1 MPNRRYHIHVICA
14 NDDQSSSLDAL
25 VLYFERRA
33 FLTFDLALG
42 DVLASN
48 HSRRRIDE
56 CDYVL
61 LLIGDSYGKP
71 NNTGVSQLH
80 LSYINAR
87 TKNKPMLILRKI
99 RSGRGTQKGLS
110 RQLTDLIRLIEQQN
124 SGQILYY
131 DDQTDLEQLLEFPYL
146 QMLSEHPAKGWI
158 RTENVIEETLLTTFN
173 AIKKSEAPPTRSS
186 IFDAIDADTAIDSKT
201 LDAKTLDAKTLN
213 GKMTDHDDKAQ
224 ANLSSEL
231 SDIVIDLSDDIMLN
245 FSTHAYEGGNL
256 SEVSFLAVV
265 AWRDIVTAL
274 NDLQTQFT
282 STGIQRC
289 VNDLVHEQALDL
301 VQDVRPNAHAVSRT
315 QVATAEQEWVKSQLL
330 AAGWIA
336 VAQTGGRGKRNFY
349 QVTDKAKR
357 ALAE

>member
-25 VLYFERRA
+25 ALYFERRA

-99 RSGRGTQKGLS
+99 RSDRGTQKGLS

-158 RTENVIEETLLTTFN
+158 RTENIIEETLLTTFN
-173 AIKKSEAPPTRSS
+173 AIKKSEAPPTQSF
-186 IFDAIDADTAIDSKT
+186 IFDV
-201 LDAKTLDAKTLN
+201 KTLN
-213 GKMTDHDDKAQ
+213 GKMTDHDDQAQ
-224 ANLSSEL
+224 DLSSEL

-330 AAGWIA
+330 AAGWIV
-336 VAQTGGRGKRNFY
+336 VAQMGGRGKRNFY
-349 QVTDKAKR
+349 QVTDKAKK

>member
-1 MPNRRYHIHVICA
+1 MLEVTLPNRRYHIHVICA

-25 VLYFERRA
+25 VLYFEHRA

-87 TKNKPMLILRKI
+87 TKNKSMLILRKI
-99 RSGRGTQKGLS
+99 HSGRGTQKGLS

-186 IFDAIDADTAIDSKT
+186 IFDAIDADTAIDARIT
-201 LDAKTLDAKTLN
+201 DAKMA
-213 GKMTDHDDKAQ
+213 DHDDSQTQ
-224 ANLSSEL
+224 ANLSS
-231 SDIVIDLSDDIMLN
+231 DICDTVIDLSDDIMLN

-315 QVATAEQEWVKSQLL
+315 QVAMVEQEWVKSQLL
-330 AAGWIA
+330 AAGWIV

-349 QVTDKAKR
+349 QLTDKAKK
-357 ALAE
+357 ALAK

>member
-25 VLYFERRA
+25 ALYFERRA

-173 AIKKSEAPPTRSS
+173 AIKKSEISPTKSSVFKSS
-186 IFDAIDADTAIDSKT
+186 IFDAIDADTAIDARIT
-201 LDAKTLDAKTLN
+201 DAKMA
-213 GKMTDHDDKAQ
+213 DHDDSQTQ
-224 ANLSSEL
+224 ANLSS
-231 SDIVIDLSDDIMLN
+231 DICDTVIDLSDDIMLN

-274 NDLQTQFT
+274 NNLQTQFT

>member
-14 NDDQSSSLDAL
+14 NDDQLSSLDELA
-25 VLYFERRA
+25 LYFERHA
-33 FLTFDLALG
+33 FLTYDVALG
-42 DVLASN
+42 DVQASN
-48 HSRRRIDE
+48 YSRRRIDE

-71 NNTGVSQLH
+71 NSTGVSQMH
-80 LSYINAR
+80 LSYINAK

-99 RSGRGTQKGLS
+99 RSGRATHGGLS

-124 SGQILYY
+124 SGQVLYY
-131 DDQTDLEQLLEFPYL
+131 DDKTDLEQLLETPYL

-158 RTENVIEETLLTTFN
+158 RTDNVIEETLLTTFN
-173 AIKKSEAPPTRSS
+173 AVKNNDDIPSRSS
-186 IFDAIDADTAIDSKT
+186 IFDAIASNSAKPIDATDTGMVD
-201 LDAKTLDAKTLN
+201 N
-213 GKMTDHDDKAQ
+213 GTTQ
-224 ANLSSEL
+224 SEDINVM
-231 SDIVIDLSDDIMLN
+231 SDIAIDLSDEIMLN

-265 AWRDIVTAL
+265 TWRDIVASL
-274 NDLQTQFT
+274 SRLQTQFT
-282 STGIQRC
+282 SVGIQRC

-315 QVATAEQEWVKSQLL
+315 QVVMVEQEWVKSQLL

-336 VAQTGGRGKRNFY
+336 VSHIGRRGNRNFY
-349 QVTDKAKR
+349 HITDKAKA
-357 ALAE
+357 ALVQ

>member
-1 MPNRRYHIHVICA
+1 MLEVTLPNRRYHIHVICA

-25 VLYFERRA
+25 VLYFEHRA

-87 TKNKPMLILRKI
+87 TKNKSMLILRKI
-99 RSGRGTQKGLS
+99 HSGRGTQKGLS

-124 SGQILYY
+124 SGKILYY

-158 RTENVIEETLLTTFN
+158 RTENIIEETLLTTFN
-173 AIKKSEAPPTRSS
+173 AIKKSEAPPTQSF
-186 IFDAIDADTAIDSKT
+186 IFDV
-201 LDAKTLDAKTLN
+201 KTLN
-213 GKMTDHDDKAQ
+213 GKMTDHDDQAQ
-224 ANLSSEL
+224 DLSSEL

-315 QVATAEQEWVKSQLL
+315 QVAMVEQEWVKSQLL
-330 AAGWIA
+330 AAGWIV

-349 QVTDKAKR
+349 QVTDKAKK
-357 ALAE
+357 ALAK

>member
-25 VLYFERRA
+25 ALYFERRA

-42 DVLASN
+42 DVQASN
-48 HSRRRIDE
+48 YSRRRIDE

-61 LLIGDSYGKP
+61 LVIGDSYGKL
-71 NNTGVSQLH
+71 NSTGVSQMH
-80 LSYINAR
+80 LSYINAK

-99 RSGRGTQKGLS
+99 RNGHGTQGGLS

-124 SGQILYY
+124 SGQVLYY
-131 DDQTDLEQLLEFPYL
+131 DDKTDLEQLLEFPYL

-158 RTENVIEETLLTTFN
+158 RTDNVIEETLLTTFN
-173 AIKKSEAPPTRSS
+173 AVKKSEASAKRSS
-186 IFDAIDADTAIDSKT
+186 IFDAISDNLATSSTIETSGNDAGGDADS
-201 LDAKTLDAKTLN
+201 L
-213 GKMTDHDDKAQ
+213 
-224 ANLSSEL
+224 L
-231 SDIVIDLSDDIMLN
+231 SDIAIDLSDEIMLN

-265 AWRDIVTAL
+265 TWRDIVTSL
-274 NDLQTQFT
+274 NRLQTQFT
-282 STGIQRC
+282 SVGIQRC
-289 VNDLVHEQALDL
+289 VNDLVHEQALEL

-315 QVATAEQEWVKSQLL
+315 QVATVEQEWVQSQLL

-336 VAQTGGRGKRNFY
+336 VAQTGGRGNRNFY
-349 QVTDKAKR
+349 QVTDKAK
-357 ALAE
+357 AVLAR